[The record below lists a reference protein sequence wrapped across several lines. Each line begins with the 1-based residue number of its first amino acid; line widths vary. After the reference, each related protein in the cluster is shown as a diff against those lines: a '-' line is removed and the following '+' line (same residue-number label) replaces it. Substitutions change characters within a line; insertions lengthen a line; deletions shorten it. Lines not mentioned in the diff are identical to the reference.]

1 MSPPSYEGRC
11 HCGSLRFIFRTFRAP
26 EKWLV
31 RSCQCSFCRSHGART
46 TSDPEGSV
54 LFEIA
59 EPSKLQRY
67 RFGTRSTDFLIC
79 RACGVY
85 LGALLS
91 SSQGHFATLNVNTIQ
106 AALDV
111 PAPVPVSYDAESLE
125 QRQSRREARWTPV
138 TGAV

>member
-1 MSPPSYEGRC
+1 MSLSYEGRC
-11 HCGSLRFIFRTFRAP
+11 HCGSIGFTFRTSRPP
-26 EKWLV
+26 EQWLV

-59 EPSKLQRY
+59 EVSKLQRY
-67 RFGTRSTDFLIC
+67 RFGTRSTDFLVC

-85 LGALLS
+85 LGALLTS
-91 SSQGHFATLNVNTIQ
+91 SLGQFATLNINTIQ
-106 AALDV
+106 AALHV
-111 PAPVPVSYDAESLE
+111 PAPVPISYDAESLE

-138 TGAV
+138 TEAL

>member
-1 MSPPSYEGRC
+1 MSPASYEGRC
-11 HCGSLRFIFRTFRAP
+11 HCGSIGFTFRTSRPP
-26 EKWLV
+26 EQWLV

-59 EPSKLQRY
+59 EASKLQRY

-79 RACGVY
+79 RVCGVY

-91 SSQGHFATLNVNTIQ
+91 SNQGQFATLNVNTIQ
-106 AALDV
+106 AALPV

-138 TGAV
+138 TGAL